1 MIVFP
6 DRRLLI
12 LTPPHTA
19 SRAIHYACCEQLRAI
34 WRDGPTAEAG
44 AKGKDM
50 VRETRVVKAGD
61 SLTLDMA
68 PGGGFAIRLAAPRR
82 K

>member
-1 MIVFP
+1 VTLALDFLKP
-6 DRRLLI
+6 G
-12 LTPPHTA
+12 TSYVA
-19 SRAIHYACCEQLRAI
+19 SI

-50 VRETRVVKAGD
+50 VRETKTVRAGD
-61 SLTLDMA
+61 RLTLDMA